1 MAAGAFAS
9 AAAAGLASSLA
20 VVSLAGASLAEV
32 SFAGASFAVVSF
44 AGDSLAEVSFAGAS
58 LAGVSL
64 AGLAA
69 LDWVP
74 ALLPFSYLA
83 SLLAW
88 LALAAAVK
96 ASFLS
101 ARGSAVRRVPSAPG
115 SPVNFC
121 QSPVILSRTRTGSV
135 G

>member
-1 MAAGAFAS
+1 MAAGAL
-9 AAAAGLASSLA
+9 AGLSLA
-20 VVSLAGASLAEV
+20 LVSLAW
-32 SFAGASFAVVSF
+32 
-44 AGDSLAEVSFAGAS
+44 
-58 LAGVSL
+58 VSL
-64 AGLAA
+64 AGLVV

-74 ALLPFSYLA
+74 ALPWLDALSSLA
-83 SLLAW
+83 CLLAW
-88 LALAAAVK
+88 LSLAAASK

-101 ARGSAVRRVPSAPG
+101 ARGPAVRSVPSAPG

>member
-1 MAAGAFAS
+1 MARPLAALSLGA
-9 AAAAGLASSLA
+9 LSL
-20 VVSLAGASLAEV
+20 GAL
-32 SFAGASFAVVSF
+32 
-44 AGDSLAEVSFAGAS
+44 
-58 LAGVSL
+58 SL

-69 LDWVP
+69 LDCVP
-74 ALLPFSYLA
+74 ALLSLA

-101 ARGSAVRRVPSAPG
+101 ARGSAVRSVPSAPG

-121 QSPVILSRTRTGSV
+121 QSPVILSSTRTGSV
-135 G
+135 GCAPTESQCCARSEFTSMSEGSALG

>member
-1 MAAGAFAS
+1 MG
-9 AAAAGLASSLA
+9 
-20 VVSLAGASLAEV
+20 
-32 SFAGASFAVVSF
+32 
-44 AGDSLAEVSFAGAS
+44 
-58 LAGVSL
+58 GVSL

-69 LDWVP
+69 LDCVP
-74 ALLPFSYLA
+74 ALLSLA

-101 ARGSAVRRVPSAPG
+101 VRGSAVRSVPSAPG

-135 G
+135 GCAPTESQCCARSEFTSMSEGSAFG